1 MDRLTD
7 PHFLRT
13 HQYQDSANLGAR
25 AALHRRFGTNP
36 HGWLRWSFERL
47 QPHLRGRVLEV
58 GGGPGWLWRENAVRL
73 PKGVRVCFSDLSS
86 GMAREARAALPGAS
100 FDVLNLDAQDLPF
113 AAGAFQAV
121 VANHMLYH
129 VPDLPRAV
137 RSLARVLAPGGRLFA
152 ATNGLAHL
160 KELLDLAREFE
171 PSYAADMPTLLG
183 SYNLEVAA
191 DVLAPDF
198 AHVEVHR
205 YPDALWVTEARPL
218 AEYIGSMSSAAVH
231 IRRDQLP
238 ALEAFFQALIGRD
251 GGVHITKDAGY
262 ALAWND

>member
-1 MDRLTD
+1 MNRLKD
-7 PHFLRT
+7 PTYLRT
-13 HQYQDSANLGAR
+13 QQYQDSTNLGAR

-36 HGWLRWSFERL
+36 YGWLRWSFDRL
-47 QPHLRGRVLEV
+47 RPHLRGRVLEV
-58 GGGPGWLWRENAVRL
+58 GGGPGWLWRENADRL
-73 PKGVRVCFSDLSS
+73 PDGLRVCFSDLSS
-86 GMAREARAALPGAS
+86 GMAREARAALPAS
-100 FDVLNLDAQDLPF
+100 GFDMLNLDVQDLPF
-113 AAGAFQAV
+113 PDRVFQAV

-137 RSLARVLAPGGRLFA
+137 RSLGRVLAPGGRLFA

-183 SYNLEVAA
+183 SYNLEAAA
-191 DVLAPDF
+191 DVLAPEF

-218 AEYIGSMSSAAVH
+218 ADYLGSMSSAAVY
-231 IRRDQLP
+231 ISRDRLP
-238 ALEAFFQALIGRD
+238 ALEAFFQARIERD
-251 GGVHITKDAGY
+251 GGVRITKDAGY